1 MRPYYLLA
9 LLPLLFS
16 ASCVYTLPVDE
27 LAISNDDLDFTNAH
41 EAEDYGADDFS
52 LGLDDDENADDE
64 DLRGGRRIRQA
75 VKKVFKRDK
84 KSPAPAPA
92 PAKVV
97 AKVEPKPSPASAPK
111 SKPKSTNL
119 SSSSAVIRRLPAVL
133 PVSVATHK
141 IIKVPQTQ
149 SEKAD
154 KVARYISILN
164 TDIDKNHEA
173 FMTQYNA
180 ELAKLKEISRKK
192 LYTEEEYLKAQREL
206 HAKYKVWRDTL
217 HAFSISNSTLS
228 SLRLHNSSFVE
239 EKNLLTHLYEYVKMF
254 STKQGYY
261 KHNCVCNATIMNDL
275 RFI

>member
-27 LAISNDDLDFTNAH
+27 LAISNDDLDFTNAD

-52 LGLDDDENADDE
+52 LGLDDDENAHDE
-64 DLRGGRRIRQA
+64 DLRGGRLRRAVHKA
-75 VKKVFKRDK
+75 VKKILHRHRN
-84 KSPAPAPA
+84 APA

-97 AKVEPKPSPASAPK
+97 AEVKSKPSPRPAPK
-111 SKPKSTNL
+111 SKPKPTNL
-119 SSSSAVIRRLPAVL
+119 SSSSSVIRRLPAVL

-154 KVARYISILN
+154 KVAHYISILN

-206 HAKYKVWRDTL
+206 NAKYKVWKDTL
-217 HAFSISNSTLS
+217 HAFSVSNSTLS
-228 SLRLHNSSFVE
+228 SLRHHNSSFVE

>member
-27 LAISNDDLDFTNAH
+27 LAISNDDLDFTNAD

-64 DLRGGRRIRQA
+64 DLRGGRRIRRA
-75 VKKVFKRDK
+75 IKKVFKRPK
-84 KSPAPAPA
+84 KSAPAPA
-92 PAKVV
+92 PKVV
-97 AKVEPKPSPASAPK
+97 AKVRVKPSTRPATK
-111 SKPKSTNL
+111 SKPKSPVV

-149 SEKAD
+149 SDKAD

-173 FMTQYNA
+173 FMTEYNA